1 MTQDMTPRFLQ
12 LVANDL
18 YRKFNGDLADIVVVF
33 PNNRARLFFGEEL
46 FRTGSGKPVWS
57 PAYMTI
63 SELIRSESPLTL
75 ADPLQL
81 ISKLYEVYCKET
93 GMEESFDEFYFWG
106 EILLN
111 DFDDVDK
118 NMTDAKQL
126 FTNVEELNAYQNNLD
141 YLTEEQK
148 EELKRFFGHFD
159 PEHRTELKNRFA
171 KVWNKLLAVYLSFR
185 QALYDKGIAYE
196 GMVYREAV
204 EKLQRE
210 GTKALTYDK
219 YVFVGF
225 NVLNVAET
233 RFFKL
238 MQNSGKG
245 IFYWD
250 YDLYFLDNPQHEAA
264 TFLRKNLELFPNQ
277 LGREYFDVFRKHEK
291 TITLIAA
298 PTENGQA
305 RYLPQWVE
313 ELSKMS
319 SFVPSHSA
327 VVLCNESL
335 LLPVLHAIPESI
347 SDINVTMGF
356 PLAQTP
362 LYDLID
368 SLVTMQTKGYDAA
381 SGKYR
386 YSFLLPVLRHSYIT
400 KLTPNA
406 LLLEKSLTKNNSFFP
421 KATELH
427 TDEMLKLLFT
437 PAETSA
443 LLADYLLTILT
454 QLTSCFKQ
462 SEPIDN
468 EQPDEEDFLGKE
480 SLFKAYILINSLR
493 TLMQTEGIELKTATF
508 MRLLQRMLS
517 VATIPFNGEPVRG
530 LQIMG
535 VLETRNLDFDNLLL
549 LSVNEGKLPKMANE
563 NSFIPYL
570 LRKAFGLTTI
580 EHTNSLYAYYF
591 FRVLQRATHITLMY
605 NTASDG
611 MNRGEMSRFLLQLLA
626 ESDFPVRQL
635 EVHSVVA
642 APMEKKISIPKT
654 PEIIEI
660 LHQKYDLE
668 YNPKAKILS
677 PSALNKLIDCSLQ
690 FYFHHIAGLKQ
701 EDEVTEEIDNAMFG
715 TIFHKSAELLYQ
727 EIKARTGG
735 IVTKE
740 YLELYEKNPLQIE
753 TLVAR
758 AFSESFFKKDTLLED
773 YNGLQLINRKVVIDF
788 MHNLMKL
795 DKEYAP
801 FTIVGMEYD
810 KAREILP
817 VETPSG
823 KVSLLIGGTIDRM
836 DLKDGTLRVV
846 DYKTGGTPS
855 RLPNLAGLFEQK
867 ERRSNYI
874 FQAFLYCLILLRKGE
889 YDQIAPV
896 LLYIHKAGVPGYSPA
911 IEITGNGPVTDIRD
925 IEDEFIHYLNELLSN
940 LFNPDIPFEQTKAEG
955 NCLYC
960 DFKNICRR

>member
-1 MTQDMTPRFLQ
+1 MIQDMTPRFLQ

-33 PNNRARLFFGEEL
+33 PNNRARLFFSEEL
-46 FRTGSGKPVWS
+46 FRAGSGSPVWS
-57 PAYMTI
+57 PSYMTI
-63 SELIRSESPLTL
+63 SELIRSESPSTL

-81 ISKLYEVYCKET
+81 ISMLYKVYCKET
-93 GMEESFDEFYFWG
+93 GMKESFDEFYFWG

-141 YLTEEQK
+141 YLTGEQK

-171 KVWNKLLAVYLSFR
+171 TVWNKLLSVYLSFR
-185 QALYDKGIAYE
+185 QTLYDEGIAYE

-204 EKLQRE
+204 EKLLRE
-210 GTKALTYDK
+210 GTEALTYHT

-238 MQNSGKG
+238 MQDAGKG

-250 YDLYFLDNPQHEAA
+250 YDLYFLNNPQHEAA

-277 LGREYFDVFRKHEK
+277 LGKEHFDIFQKQEK

-298 PTENGQA
+298 STENAQA

-313 ELSKMS
+313 ELSQKG
-319 SFVPSHSA
+319 SFVPSQSA
-327 VVLCNESL
+327 VVLCNENL
-335 LLPVLHAIPESI
+335 LLPVLHAIPQEI

-368 SLVTMQTKGYDAA
+368 SLVTMQTKGFDAS

-386 YSFLLPVLRHSYIT
+386 YSYLLPVLRHSYIT
-400 KLTPNA
+400 KLTPRA
-406 LLLEKSLTKNNSFFP
+406 MELEEHLTKNKSFFP

-427 TDEMLKLLFT
+427 KDEMLTLLFS
-437 PAETSA
+437 PAENSV
-443 LLADYLLTILT
+443 LLADYLLNILT
-454 QLTSCFKQ
+454 QLTSCFKP
-462 SEPIDN
+462 SGTSDN
-468 EQPDEEDFLGKE
+468 EQLEEDDFLGKE
-480 SLFKAYILINSLR
+480 SLLKAYLLINRLR
-493 TLMQTEGIELKTATF
+493 SLMQMEDIELRNTTF
-508 MRLLQRMLS
+508 VRLLQQMLS

-549 LSVNEGKLPKMANE
+549 LSVNEGMLPKAANE

-570 LRKAFGLTTI
+570 LRKTFGLTTI

-591 FRVLQRATHITLMY
+591 FRVLQRAKQITLMY
-605 NTASDG
+605 NTSCDG

-626 ESDFPVRQL
+626 ESNFQVRQM
-635 EVHSVVA
+635 EIHSVVS
-642 APMEKKISIPKT
+642 APMEKTITIPKT
-654 PEIIEI
+654 EELMKS
-660 LHQKYDLE
+660 LHQRYNTAC
-668 YNPKAKILS
+668 NPKATKLS

-690 FYFHHIAGLKQ
+690 FYFHYLAGLKQ
-701 EDEVTEEIDNAMFG
+701 EDETTEEIDNAMFG
-715 TIFHKSAELLYQ
+715 IIFHKSAELLYH
-727 EIKARTGG
+727 EIKTRTGG

-740 YLELYEKNPLQIE
+740 YLEQCEKSPL
-753 TLVAR
+753 LVENIVHQ
-758 AFSESFFKKDTLLED
+758 AFSDSFFKKDTPLED

-788 MHNLMKL
+788 MHTLIKL

-801 FTIVGMEYD
+801 FTLVAMEYNQ
-810 KAREILP
+810 ANELIT

-823 KVSLLIGGTIDRM
+823 NVALRIGGIVDRI
-836 DLKDGTLRVV
+836 DLKEGTLRVV
-846 DYKTGGTPS
+846 DYKTGGSPLKLS
-855 RLPNLAGLFEQK
+855 AIEALFEQK
-867 ERRSNYI
+867 KNRPNYI
-874 FQAFLYCLILLRKGE
+874 FQAFLYSLILLHKGE
-889 YDQIAPV
+889 YKQIAPI
-896 LLYIHKAGVPGYSPA
+896 LLYIHKASVDGYSPA
-911 IEITGNGPVTDIRD
+911 IEMTGKGPVTDIKE
-925 IEDEFIHYLNELLSN
+925 IEEEYIQQLNKLLSD
-940 LFNPDIPFEQTKAEG
+940 LFDPDIPFKQTTVEE
-955 NCLYC
+955 NCTYC
-960 DFKNICRR
+960 DFKNMCRR

>member
-1 MTQDMTPRFLQ
+1 MTQDTTPRFLQ

-33 PNNRARLFFGEEL
+33 PNNRARLFFSEEL
-46 FRTGSGKPVWS
+46 FRAGSGKPVWS
-57 PAYMTI
+57 PSYMTI

-81 ISKLYEVYCKET
+81 ISMLYKVYCKET
-93 GMEESFDEFYFWG
+93 GMKESFDEFYFWG

-141 YLTEEQK
+141 YLSEEQK

-185 QALYDKGIAYE
+185 QALYDEGKAYE

-210 GTKALTYDK
+210 GTKALTYHT

-238 MQNSGKG
+238 MQNAGKG

-264 TFLRKNLELFPNQ
+264 TFLRRNLELFPNQ
-277 LGREYFDVFRKHEK
+277 LGKEHFDVFRKQEK

-298 PTENGQA
+298 PTENAQA
-305 RYLPQWVE
+305 RYLPQWVD
-313 ELSKMS
+313 ELSNTG
-319 SFVPSHSA
+319 SFVASKSA
-327 VVLCNESL
+327 VVLCNENL
-335 LLPVLHAIPESI
+335 LLPVLHAIPQDI

-368 SLVTMQTKGYDAA
+368 SLVSMQTKGYDAS

-386 YSFLLPVLRHSYIT
+386 YSYLLPVLRHSYIT
-400 KLTPNA
+400 KLTSNA
-406 LLLEKSLTKNNSFFP
+406 MELEQNLTKSNAFFP

-427 TDEMLKLLFT
+427 TDEMLTLLFS

-454 QLTSCFKQ
+454 QLTSCFKS
-462 SEPIDN
+462 SETNPN
-468 EQPDEEDFLGKE
+468 EQPEEEDFLGKE
-480 SLFKAYILINSLR
+480 SLFKAYMLINRLR
-493 TLMQTEGIELKTATF
+493 SLMQLEEIELKNTTF
-508 MRLLQRMLS
+508 VRLLQRMLS

-549 LSVNEGKLPKMANE
+549 LSVNEGKLPKMASE

-570 LRKAFGLTTI
+570 LRKTFGLTTI

-591 FRVLQRATHITLMY
+591 FRALQRAKHITLMY

-626 ESDFPVRQL
+626 ESDFPVRQM

-642 APMEKKISIPKT
+642 APMEKTISIPKT
-654 PEIIEI
+654 EEIMDF
-660 LHQKYDLE
+660 LHQRYNTAC
-668 YNPKAKILS
+668 NPKARTLS

-690 FYFHHIAGLKQ
+690 FYFHYIAGLKQ
-701 EDEVTEEIDNAMFG
+701 EDEATEEIDNAMFG

-727 EIKARTGG
+727 DIKARTGG
-735 IVTKE
+735 VVTKD
-740 YLELYEKNPLQIE
+740 YLEEYEKSPIKIE
-753 TLVAR
+753 SLVNE
-758 AFSESFFKKDTLLED
+758 AFSLSFFKKETPLED

-788 MHNLMKL
+788 MQNLIKL

-810 KAREILP
+810 QAREIIP

-836 DLKDGTLRVV
+836 DLKEETLRVV

-855 RLPNLAGLFEQK
+855 RLSNLEGLFEQK
-867 ERRSNYI
+867 EKRSNYI

-889 YDQIAPV
+889 YDRIAPV
-896 LLYIHKAGVPGYSPA
+896 LLYIHKAGVSGYSPA
-911 IEITGNGPVTDIRD
+911 IEISGNGPVTDIRD

-940 LFNPDIPFEQTKAEG
+940 LFNPDIPFEQTKAED

-960 DFKNICRR
+960 DFKNMCRR